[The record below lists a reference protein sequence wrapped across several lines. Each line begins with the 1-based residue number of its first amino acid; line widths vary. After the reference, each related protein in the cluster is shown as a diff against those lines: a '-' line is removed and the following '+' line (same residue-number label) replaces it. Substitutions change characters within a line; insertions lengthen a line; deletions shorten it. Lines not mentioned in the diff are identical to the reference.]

1 MSKRWGIKNL
11 TMNSYQKLKKQIEK
25 LKEHKLILKQGLVSV
40 CINPESPVSISIINH
55 HKNKYKSID
64 DVFQEYQNN
73 NYEMD

>member
-11 TMNSYQKLKKQIEK
+11 KMNSYKKLKKQIEK

-40 CINPESPVSISIINH
+40 CINPESSESISIIKH

-64 DVFQEYQNN
+64 DVYKEYQNN